1 MCDRGARSTRCACTV
16 ASELIWDGAT
26 AATAIGRQGQS
37 LRLGDEW
44 TPEILFSLGVES
56 DLMRTFLRL
65 ADEASL
71 VVRAYLS
78 AGHLIALQSE
88 ERRLVISV
96 CIVVDSAAAEGIAED
111 LWRDARQTA
120 GTAAMLGRGLT
131 VEASITVVGADA
143 ASAAGTA

>member
-1 MCDRGARSTRCACTV
+1 
-16 ASELIWDGAT
+16 
-26 AATAIGRQGQS
+26 
-37 LRLGDEW
+37 
-44 TPEILFSLGVES
+44 
-56 DLMRTFLRL
+56 MRTFLRL

-71 VVRAYLS
+71 DVRAYLS
-78 AGHLIALQSE
+78 AGHLIALQND

-96 CIVVDSAAAEGIAED
+96 CIVVDSAAAGGIAED

-120 GTAAMLGRGLT
+120 GTAAMLGPGLT